1 MKLIENKF
9 VWWFLFAVFLYFGLA
24 ALYRL
29 LIVGKPKLSSYRSY
43 TVGEDHYTSEPFQ
56 EYRKGSLWV
65 LSNISTSKAE
75 KLYMLLRFFYWHPFG
90 KWESDQV
97 AKTLYQDQDVMKW
110 LVQVCEAYSIP
121 QGSILLFQK
130 DNLERIKITFSD
142 KREKYL
148 IEGEIYSEQELMSL
162 YQQPRKADNDTEK

>member
-1 MKLIENKF
+1 
-9 VWWFLFAVFLYFGLA
+9 
-24 ALYRL
+24 
-29 LIVGKPKLSSYRSY
+29 
-43 TVGEDHYTSEPFQ
+43 
-56 EYRKGSLWV
+56 
-65 LSNISTSKAE
+65 
-75 KLYMLLRFFYWHPFG
+75 
-90 KWESDQV
+90 
-97 AKTLYQDQDVMKW
+97 MKW